1 MTNRY
6 ILRQAHLSFAAIA
19 ICAVSFGG
27 AAYAQ
32 SLDAVSKTI
41 SYADLDLS
49 AKEGQDRL
57 ETRIKSA
64 IRQVCG
70 EANPRELSNIA
81 AIQQCRVSAMNAA
94 RRDMKV
100 AIANYSSGSST
111 SQQVAV
117 LRR

>member
-1 MTNRY
+1 MKT
-6 ILRQAHLSFAAIA
+6 LAHLSFAAIA
-19 ICAVSFGG
+19 MCALSFGT

-32 SLDAVSKTI
+32 PFEAVSKTI

-49 AKEGQDRL
+49 AKEGQARL

-70 EANPRELSNIA
+70 EANPRDLSNIA
-81 AIQQCRVSAMNAA
+81 IIQQCRMSAMNTA

-100 AIANYSSGSST
+100 AIANYNSGSAA

-117 LRR
+117 LGR